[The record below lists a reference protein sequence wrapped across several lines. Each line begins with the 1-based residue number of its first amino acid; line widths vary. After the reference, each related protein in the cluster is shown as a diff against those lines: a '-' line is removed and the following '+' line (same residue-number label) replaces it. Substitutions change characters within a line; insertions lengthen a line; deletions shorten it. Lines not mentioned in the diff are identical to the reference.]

1 MKKILRSSS
10 RAEKPPAEMSTTGGS
25 PDDSS
30 EPPASTP
37 CDVDEHN
44 DPSFSSL
51 PQTVSFF
58 AHPQHDLTL
67 VSKVDEVQGSEGE
80 CKLCFEKLDATFY
93 HCNACLLS
101 YHPMCALLSPTLTES
116 SSHPEHE
123 LVLVPQ
129 LPGVCLGCKESIKLW
144 RYRCA
149 PCGVD
154 LHPQCAFPGLP
165 LTVSFFG
172 HPQHDL
178 TLSSRA
184 DEAQGSE
191 GECQLCFTKLG
202 ASFYHCK
209 SCVVNYHPMCALL
222 PPTASGASFHP
233 DHELALV
240 PHLPGVCDACREDI
254 KIWRYRCASCR
265 VDLHPQCAGVSIEVG
280 AGSLQ
285 IQDQENDTASS
296 SGHQLQ
302 RQWTKRGRVAGKFV
316 LRVGL
321 NAAGANIG
329 VPLGNLLV
337 KVAVAY
343 QSEASLIKLL
353 GQTLYY
359 ILTTGSGQQTLG
371 EEYCDICQVASSYG
385 LSPTPARRML
395 FIVYQT
401 AVPYLAERISSRMAA
416 RGIILAESHF
426 DEIYGN
432 NNPRRAQVQ
441 ISDTLESSS
450 SATMSLST
458 VSRLRGNIHGL
469 WLWILQKWPSV
480 LPFARELLQLALRTN
495 LMFFYFEG
503 LYYHVS
509 KRAAGIRYV
518 FIGKPSNQRPRYQ
531 ILGVFLLIQ
540 LCILGA
546 EGLRRSNLSSITTS
560 VHHTSLGSH
569 QSSSGR
575 DLPVLNE
582 DGNPI
587 PDNNSNKG
595 SWATD
600 SFALSEPQSSAG
612 TSKCTLCLSS
622 RQHPTAT
629 PCGHLDSRRLLYW
642 GGDWKR
648 PTEKE
653 MSCLFGSVMRGKR
666 GKRKLRRTQQSRWCR
681 KKAAAAWGRGK
692 ATRQSSS
699 QPKLI
704 INLIKRSIPWGSIRN
719 EQHISSQSG
728 IVQIYMSLPSF
739 DKPFLDADGYYGI
752 INLNKFYKFLHF
764 FLLEACISYPN
775 ADTYYGSFLTAYG
788 LHATIHPPM
797 SGMAPYACVTL
808 PSETAAEEPT
818 YVNAKQI

>member
-1 MKKILRSSS
+1 MRGETSGSGGGEAGPSS
-10 RAEKPPAEMSTTGGS
+10 RPAAAVGERRFTPAAQPEIMRAAEK
-25 PDDSS
+25 DDHY
-30 EPPASTP
+30 A
-37 CDVDEHN
+37 VYVH
-44 DPSFSSL
+44 
-51 PQTVSFF
+51 
-58 AHPQHDLTL
+58 
-67 VSKVDEVQGSEGE
+67 
-80 CKLCFEKLDATFY
+80 
-93 HCNACLLS
+93 
-101 YHPMCALLSPTLTES
+101 
-116 SSHPEHE
+116 
-123 LVLVPQ
+123 
-129 LPGVCLGCKESIKLW
+129 
-144 RYRCA
+144 
-149 PCGVD
+149 
-154 LHPQCAFPGLP
+154 
-165 LTVSFFG
+165 
-172 HPQHDL
+172 
-178 TLSSRA
+178 
-184 DEAQGSE
+184 
-191 GECQLCFTKLG
+191 
-202 ASFYHCK
+202 
-209 SCVVNYHPMCALL
+209 
-222 PPTASGASFHP
+222 
-233 DHELALV
+233 
-240 PHLPGVCDACREDI
+240 DACRDAF
-254 KIWRYRCASCR
+254 RHLFGTR
-265 VDLHPQCAGVSIEVG
+265 
-280 AGSLQ
+280 
-285 IQDQENDTASS
+285 
-296 SGHQLQ
+296 
-302 RQWTKRGRVAGKFV
+302 
-316 LRVGL
+316 
-321 NAAGANIG
+321 
-329 VPLGNLLV
+329 
-337 KVAVAY
+337 VAVAY
-343 QSEASLIKLL
+343 QSEIKLL

-629 PCGHLDSRRLLYW
+629 PCGHVFCW
-642 GGDWKR
+642 NCIMEWCN
-648 PTEKE
+648 EKPE
-653 MSCLFGSVMRGKR
+653 CPLC
-666 GKRKLRRTQQSRWCR
+666 RTPI
-681 KKAAAAWGRGK
+681 
-692 ATRQSSS
+692 THSS
-699 QPKLI
+699 L
-704 INLIKRSIPWGSIRN
+704 
-719 EQHISSQSG
+719 
-728 IVQIYMSLPSF
+728 VCIYH
-739 DKPFLDADGYYGI
+739 AD
-752 INLNKFYKFLHF
+752 F
-764 FLLEACISYPN
+764 
-775 ADTYYGSFLTAYG
+775 
-788 LHATIHPPM
+788 
-797 SGMAPYACVTL
+797 
-808 PSETAAEEPT
+808 
-818 YVNAKQI
+818 

>member
-337 KVAVAY
+337 NGGGEAGPSSRPAAAVGERRFTPAAQPEIMRAAEKDDHY
-343 QSEASLIKLL
+343 AVYVHDACRDAFRHLFGTRIKLL

-469 WLWILQKWPSV
+469 
-480 LPFARELLQLALRTN
+480 
-495 LMFFYFEG
+495 
-503 LYYHVS
+503 YYHVS

-600 SFALSEPQSSAG
+600 SFALSELARANVPFASVHANILQQRPVAMSSAG
-612 TSKCTLCLSS
+612 TASWNGAMKSLNA
-622 RQHPTAT
+622 RFA
-629 PCGHLDSRRLLYW
+629 LDSRRLLYW

-681 KKAAAAWGRGK
+681 KKAAAAWGRG
-692 ATRQSSS
+692 
-699 QPKLI
+699 
-704 INLIKRSIPWGSIRN
+704 
-719 EQHISSQSG
+719 
-728 IVQIYMSLPSF
+728 
-739 DKPFLDADGYYGI
+739 
-752 INLNKFYKFLHF
+752 LNNYDVPL
-764 FLLEACISYPN
+764 
-775 ADTYYGSFLTAYG
+775 
-788 LHATIHPPM
+788 M
-797 SGMAPYACVTL
+797 
-808 PSETAAEEPT
+808 
-818 YVNAKQI
+818 

>member
-1 MKKILRSSS
+1 MRGETSGSGGGEAGPSS
-10 RAEKPPAEMSTTGGS
+10 RPAAAVGERRFTPAAQPEIMRAAEK
-25 PDDSS
+25 DDHY
-30 EPPASTP
+30 A
-37 CDVDEHN
+37 VYVH
-44 DPSFSSL
+44 
-51 PQTVSFF
+51 
-58 AHPQHDLTL
+58 
-67 VSKVDEVQGSEGE
+67 
-80 CKLCFEKLDATFY
+80 
-93 HCNACLLS
+93 
-101 YHPMCALLSPTLTES
+101 
-116 SSHPEHE
+116 
-123 LVLVPQ
+123 
-129 LPGVCLGCKESIKLW
+129 
-144 RYRCA
+144 
-149 PCGVD
+149 
-154 LHPQCAFPGLP
+154 
-165 LTVSFFG
+165 
-172 HPQHDL
+172 
-178 TLSSRA
+178 
-184 DEAQGSE
+184 
-191 GECQLCFTKLG
+191 
-202 ASFYHCK
+202 
-209 SCVVNYHPMCALL
+209 
-222 PPTASGASFHP
+222 
-233 DHELALV
+233 
-240 PHLPGVCDACREDI
+240 DACRDAF
-254 KIWRYRCASCR
+254 RHLFGTR
-265 VDLHPQCAGVSIEVG
+265 
-280 AGSLQ
+280 
-285 IQDQENDTASS
+285 
-296 SGHQLQ
+296 
-302 RQWTKRGRVAGKFV
+302 
-316 LRVGL
+316 
-321 NAAGANIG
+321 
-329 VPLGNLLV
+329 
-337 KVAVAY
+337 
-343 QSEASLIKLL
+343 IKLL

-458 VSRLRGNIHGL
+458 VSRLRGNIH
-469 WLWILQKWPSV
+469 
-480 LPFARELLQLALRTN
+480 
-495 LMFFYFEG
+495 G

-629 PCGHLDSRRLLYW
+629 PCGHVFCWNCIMEWCNEKPECPLCLEGHTRAELSLGASEAICEPPRH
-642 GGDWKR
+642 DW
-648 PTEKE
+648 
-653 MSCLFGSVMRGKR
+653 
-666 GKRKLRRTQQSRWCR
+666 
-681 KKAAAAWGRGK
+681 
-692 ATRQSSS
+692 S
-699 QPKLI
+699 QP
-704 INLIKRSIPWGSIRN
+704 
-719 EQHISSQSG
+719 
-728 IVQIYMSLPSF
+728 F
-739 DKPFLDADGYYGI
+739 
-752 INLNKFYKFLHF
+752 
-764 FLLEACISYPN
+764 
-775 ADTYYGSFLTAYG
+775 
-788 LHATIHPPM
+788 IHPPM

-818 YVNAKQI
+818 YLRARLKAKNKLVKTQKPYVQESWHLHAMKRARGSGGRFLDTKQLQQQDAWPSAITGCWNASSSNPCLDGGPISSSETSSSPNMMSISTSGSIIPQDEFGCSSPKYHSHATLNVQGGGSSTMQTGTKHRVPSTR